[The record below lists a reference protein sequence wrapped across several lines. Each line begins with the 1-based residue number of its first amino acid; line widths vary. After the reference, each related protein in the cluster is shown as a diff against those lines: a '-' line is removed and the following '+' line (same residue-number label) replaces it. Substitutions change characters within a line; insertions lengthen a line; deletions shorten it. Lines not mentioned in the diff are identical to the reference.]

1 MAVVTER
8 QLHTIPIAS
17 RPRRTWAQT
26 AHGILFL
33 VVFLFACLMTNGC
46 QFLFLLPLKL
56 LPFRRA
62 RKLYYEGIR
71 YTKGSFGAL
80 LVLSSQWFAPTE
92 LVISFE
98 TEGQGKFSPE
108 ELETLVERDK
118 NGKVVSLNLPQKT
131 VFIANHQIYLDW
143 WYAWSLTYLMGT
155 HKDVF
160 IVLKKSLK
168 WVPILGWGM
177 QFYNFIF
184 LARSWASDRLHLSK
198 SLSWLARRAE
208 KEDSP
213 LTFILYPEG
222 TLISKDTRPVSKK
235 YADKLGIP
243 DMTNVLLPRSTGLHY
258 SLRSLAPRIPNLHL
272 LDITVAYPG
281 KGIPFL
287 GYGQDYYTLR
297 STFCDRVPPPAVH
310 MHIRKF
316 NVNRDI
322 PVGNVSASNPGVL
335 PNGSATNTVEVDIPE
350 TEREAFEL
358 WLRDLW
364 REKDKL
370 MGRFLETGYL
380 SAAAESGTSPAS
392 VVVPV
397 RLKHSYEV
405 LDAFC
410 FFVPAVV
417 GWAWSKLRA

>member
-1 MAVVTER
+1 
-8 QLHTIPIAS
+8 
-17 RPRRTWAQT
+17 
-26 AHGILFL
+26 
-33 VVFLFACLMTNGC
+33 
-46 QFLFLLPLKL
+46 
-56 LPFRRA
+56 
-62 RKLYYEGIR
+62 
-71 YTKGSFGAL
+71 
-80 LVLSSQWFAPTE
+80 
-92 LVISFE
+92 
-98 TEGQGKFSPE
+98 
-108 ELETLVERDK
+108 
-118 NGKVVSLNLPQKT
+118 
-131 VFIANHQIYLDW
+131 
-143 WYAWSLTYLMGT
+143 
-155 HKDVF
+155 
-160 IVLKKSLK
+160 
-168 WVPILGWGM
+168 
-177 QFYNFIF
+177 
-184 LARSWASDRLHLSK
+184 
-198 SLSWLARRAE
+198 
-208 KEDSP
+208 
-213 LTFILYPEG
+213 
-222 TLISKDTRPVSKK
+222 
-235 YADKLGIP
+235 
-243 DMTNVLLPRSTGLHY
+243 
-258 SLRSLAPRIPNLHL
+258 
-272 LDITVAYPG
+272 
-281 KGIPFL
+281 
-287 GYGQDYYTLR
+287 
-297 STFCDRVPPPAVH
+297 